1 MSQPLV
7 ISHGSCFD
15 GFTAAWI
22 ADKRWRT
29 GAHDARP
36 EHFFATY
43 GKPAPLVTQVRGR
56 HVLMVDFS
64 YPRPVIEVMAHEA
77 ETLIILDHHKT
88 AEAELAG
95 LDYALFDMK
104 RSGAALAWDV
114 LTGGEPRPPIVEYVQ
129 DRDLWTQALPKTHEV
144 TAWMSSVKME
154 FSSWDLL
161 AEEIACGIAAQK
173 GAAVVAYIEQ
183 YGRKARAEVTFEEVG
198 GYKVPCINLPYMNC
212 SEHVGELLKE
222 HPDAA
227 FAAGYFRRGDGR
239 WQFSLRSRPGYDVAE
254 IAKWYGGGGHA
265 QAAGFDVLV
274 LPWEV

>member
-1 MSQPLV
+1 MNEPLV

-22 ADKRWRT
+22 ADKHWRPA
-29 GAHDARP
+29 GPGVSP

-64 YPRPVIEVMAHEA
+64 YPRPVVELMATVA
-77 ETLIILDHHKT
+77 MSLIVLDHHKT
-88 AEAELAG
+88 ARADLEG
-95 LDYALFDMK
+95 LGYALFDEK
-104 RSGAALAWDV
+104 RSGAAIAWDV
-114 LTGGEPRPPIVEYVQ
+114 LTRGKPRPALVDYVQ
-129 DRDLWTQALPKTHEV
+129 DRDLWTNSLPQTHEV
-144 TAWMSSVKME
+144 TAWMSAVKMD
-154 FSSWDLL
+154 FLSWDLL
-161 AEEIACGIAAQK
+161 AEEVSCGIAAQK
-173 GAAVVAYIEQ
+173 GASVLAYIEQ

-212 SEHVGELLKE
+212 SEHVHELLNE
-222 HPDAA
+222 HENVA
-227 FAAGYFRRGDGR
+227 FAVGYFRRGDGR
-239 WQFSLRSRPGYDVAE
+239 WQFSLRSRPGFDVSE

-265 QAAGFDVLV
+265 QAAGFEVLV